1 MATTSTDMGWDT
13 AVALI
18 LQYGLPFAEKMW
30 TKWASGNPPTAADWA
45 ELNALA
51 ASSAR
56 TRMMQILAQNNI
68 DPASEKGKALLALV
82 P

>member
-1 MATTSTDMGWDT
+1 MATTSNDMGWET
-13 AVALI
+13 IVALA

-51 ASSAR
+51 LTGAKAR
-56 TRMMQILAQNNI
+56 MIQILAQNNV
-68 DPASEKGKALLALV
+68 DPNSEKGKALLALIS
-82 P
+82 